1 LAFVVPQVDDDG
13 YVLSPVYVEAIK
25 NLYTEDTLKALV
37 RRVAPGCIDKA
48 NARAKGKY
56 KAQQI

>member
-1 LAFVVPQVDDDG
+1 MPQVDDDG

>member
-1 LAFVVPQVDDDG
+1 MFVVSQVDDDG
-13 YVLSPVYVEAIK
+13 YVLSAAYVEAIT
-25 NLYTEDTLKALV
+25 NLYTEDSLKALV
-37 RRVAPGCIDKA
+37 RRVAPGCIAKA

>member
-1 LAFVVPQVDDDG
+1 MPQVDGDG
-13 YVLSPVYVEAIK
+13 YVLSDVYVEAIT

-37 RRVAPGCIDKA
+37 RRVAPGCIAKA
-48 NARAKGKY
+48 NAQAKGKY

>member
-1 LAFVVPQVDDDG
+1 VFVVPQVDGDG
-13 YVLSPVYVEAIK
+13 YVLSDVYVEAIT

-37 RRVAPGCIDKA
+37 RRVAPGCIAKA
-48 NARAKGKY
+48 NAQAKGKY